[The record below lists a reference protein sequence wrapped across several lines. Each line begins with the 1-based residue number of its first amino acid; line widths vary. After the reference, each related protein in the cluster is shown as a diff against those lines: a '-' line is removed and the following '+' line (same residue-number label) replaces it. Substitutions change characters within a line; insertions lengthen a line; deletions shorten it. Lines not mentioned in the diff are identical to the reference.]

1 MRIVIVGGGVVGF
14 ALAEHLLKD
23 HHQLSM
29 IEMDSAICQQIGEKL
44 DLQIVNGSG
53 SSPSVLREAG
63 LADADMVLAVTPVN
77 DVNIIVC
84 TIAAQFGVS
93 RRIARLRGSEFAEKQ
108 SLVDLEKLGITTVIK
123 PERILADQVMQYIET
138 PHALESA
145 NFEDGRILLRGYRV
159 TEEMPIAGK
168 TPRQIRESIAPAI
181 VLFSAVI
188 RNHTGM
194 IPDGDTMIEA
204 GDIVYSLFP
213 RESLK
218 PFLNLMG
225 IEQSNSRKIIMTGDS
240 YATEELAAT
249 LSKTGHHLT
258 FVDPDIDHANK
269 VAATLDHLEVLHGD
283 CTQHDLLRELNVHT
297 ASFFIA
303 VSDAADYNMLSTL
316 LAKAEGAHEVIATS
330 TEPRHTTL
338 FRSIGI
344 DHVIVPRLTTARHIL
359 DMVSRGHIGAVVQ
372 LSDVDIE
379 AVRFNVEPDSDIAG
393 MKIRNIATKLKK
405 GSIIGVI
412 VRDDRLIIPEGET
425 VVEANDHVIV
435 VTHHHNLGTVAKL
448 FKPRGWF
455 NR

>member
-29 IEMDSAICQQIGEKL
+29 VEQDNAICQQIGEKL
-44 DLQIVNGSG
+44 DLLIVNGSG
-53 SSPSVLREAG
+53 SSPSILREAG
-63 LADADMVLAVTPVN
+63 LTDADMVLAVTPVN

-84 TIAAQFGVS
+84 TIANQYGVPS
-93 RRIARLRGSEFAEKQ
+93 RIARLRGSEYLEKQ
-108 SLVDLEKLGITTVIK
+108 NIVDLEKLGITSVIH
-123 PERILADQVMQYIET
+123 PERILADHILQYVET

-159 TEEMPIAGK
+159 SEKMPIAGK
-168 TPRQIRESIAPAI
+168 TPRQIREEIAPSI
-181 VLFSAVI
+181 VLFSAVV
-188 RNHTGM
+188 RNHKGM
-194 IPDGDTMIEA
+194 IPDGDTLIQA

-225 IEQSNSRKIIMTGDS
+225 IESSNNRKIIITGDS
-240 YATEELAAT
+240 YATEELAAS
-249 LSKTGHHLT
+249 LSRTDHHIT

-283 CTQHDLLRELNVHT
+283 CTQHELLRELNVNA

-303 VSDAADYNMLSTL
+303 VSDAADYNMLSAL
-316 LAKAEGAHEVIATS
+316 LAKAEGAHEVIVTS
-330 TEPRHTTL
+330 SEPRHTSL

-359 DMVSRGHIGAVVQ
+359 DMVSRGHIGAVVP

-379 AVRFNVEPDSDIAG
+379 AVRFIVEPDSDIAG
-393 MKIRNIATKLKK
+393 MKVRNIATKLKK
-405 GSIIGVI
+405 GSIIGII
-412 VRDDRLIIPEGET
+412 VREHRLIIPEGET
-425 VVEANDHVIV
+425 VVEANDHIIVI
-435 VTHHHNLGTVAKL
+435 THHHNLGTIAKL

-455 NR
+455 RH

>member
-14 ALAEHLLKD
+14 SLAEHLLKD

-29 IEMDSAICQQIGEKL
+29 VEQDGAVCQEIGEKL
-44 DLQIVNGSG
+44 DMQIVCGSG
-53 SSPSVLREAG
+53 SSPAALREAG
-63 LADADMVLAVTPVN
+63 LAEADMVLAVTPVN

-84 TIAAQFGVS
+84 TIAAQYEVP
-93 RRIARLRGSEFAEKQ
+93 RRIARLRGSEFVEKQ
-108 SLVDLEKLGITTVIK
+108 NLIDLEKLGITSVIH
-123 PERILADQVMQYIET
+123 PERILVDQILQYVET
-138 PHALESA
+138 PYALESA
-145 NFEDGRILLRGYRV
+145 NFEEGRILLRGYRV
-159 TEEMPIAGK
+159 TEKMPIANK
-168 TPRQIRESIAPAI
+168 TPRQIREDIAPHI

-188 RNHTGM
+188 RNHKGM
-194 IPDGDTMIEA
+194 IPDGDTLIEP
-204 GDIVYSLFP
+204 GDIVYTLFP

-225 IEQSNSRKIIMTGDS
+225 IEQTGHRKIILTGDN
-240 YATEELAAT
+240 YATEELAAA
-249 LSKTGHHLT
+249 LSKTDHHVT
-258 FVDPDIDHANK
+258 CVDPDIDHATTM
-269 VAATLDHLEVLHGD
+269 AAKLDHLEVLHGD
-283 CTQHDLLRELNVHT
+283 CTSHDLLRDINVNA

-316 LAKAEGAHEVIATS
+316 LAKAEGAREVIATS
-330 TEPRHTTL
+330 TEPRHTAL

-359 DMVSRGHIGAVVQ
+359 DMVSRGYIGAVVR

-393 MKIRNIATKLKK
+393 MKVRNIATKLKK
-405 GSIIGVI
+405 GSIIGII
-412 VRDDRLIIPEGET
+412 VRDNRLIIPEGET
-425 VVEANDHVIV
+425 VVEANDHIIVI
-435 VTHHHNLGTVAKL
+435 THHHNLGTVARL